1 MGKIHPSA
9 LIDPKAQI
17 GENVDIGAFSTINED
32 VIIGDNVKIGTGAFI
47 DSGTRLAAN
56 CQVGHYSVLGVPPQ
70 DLKFKN
76 EKTYLEIGENT
87 IIREFSTL
95 HRGTT
100 YHYKSAIGKNC
111 FIMTY
116 VHVAHDCLIGDNVII
131 ANAVNMG
138 GHVEIDS
145 FATIG
150 GLTAIHQF
158 VKIGQHAFVGGG
170 LRVNKD
176 IPPYIRVMGDPVRY
190 GGTNYI
196 GLERKG
202 FSKESILEIKRAY
215 RMIYQ
220 SNDTVSEATG
230 RIKKELK
237 SLPEIQ
243 QIVDFIHRSERGILR
258 GQA

>member
-32 VIIGDNVKIGTGAFI
+32 VIIGDNVKIGTGAYI
-47 DSGTRLAAN
+47 DSGTRLAVN

-145 FATIG
+145 YATIG

-190 GGTNYI
+190 GGTNFI

-220 SNDTVSEATG
+220 SNDTVSEATD